1 MIMVRICDVF
11 FFFFPISESLYQVE
25 FFRWDKFSKYRSIR
39 ILRISRFLLT
49 VKGRIIMIMMRIC
62 DVFFFLFFPI
72 SEPLYQVGFFKGINF
87 PNIEV

>member
-39 ILRISRFLLT
+39 ILRIAFSSIFSNNEERDNNDNGANL
-49 VKGRIIMIMMRIC
+49 
-62 DVFFFLFFPI
+62 
-72 SEPLYQVGFFKGINF
+72 
-87 PNIEV
+87 